1 MKNQDQLAHTELTQ
15 AELAQTGAPRVES
28 AQTEPALVESACI
41 EPSPVEPVLP
51 ELSQPKVSDPDAGTH
66 VSAPVPGRSAPAAD
80 FAAPAPTAPEAAS
93 PKRPVSERRLAANR
107 ANAQKSTGPRTPEG
121 KRRSALNAT
130 RHGIL
135 SQVLH
140 LPEEEMAAYDEFTA
154 PYVSSLCPV
163 GQTETELA
171 RACADLQFRL
181 HRLSAA
187 EHNLFALGHEEHGDR
202 YDTGHPESHAAM
214 TFVEPL
220 CCSKD
225 PLATLSLYE
234 QRLSRRFLQT
244 LNKLHQMQK
253 ERRALA
259 QEQLKQLYM
268 MSLHHPEPETL
279 EPSEFG
285 FVCSSAEWKMFYKRI
300 QMLTPPPK
308 SPNGNTGYKNRSQSG
323 RSFTRRAA

>member
-1 MKNQDQLAHTELTQ
+1 MLNRNDLTPSKPVQTEFAWTE
-15 AELAQTGAPRVES
+15 ASRVES
-28 AQTEPALVESACI
+28 ALTESTLAESAVT
-41 EPSPVEPVLP
+41 ESAPPAPVLP
-51 ELSQPKVSDPDAGTH
+51 ESSEPKVSDPVVEQST
-66 VSAPVPGRSAPAAD
+66 PVAD
-80 FAAPAPTAPEAAS
+80 SAAPAPATPEPA
-93 PKRPVSERRLAANR
+93 PKRPVSERRRAANR

-121 KRRSALNAT
+121 KSRSALNAT

-140 LPEEEMAAYDEFTA
+140 LPEEEMVAYDEFTV
-154 PYVSSLCPV
+154 PYVSSLLPV

-202 YDTGHPESHAAM
+202 WDTGHPESHAAM
-214 TFVEPL
+214 TFVETL
-220 CCSKD
+220 RCSKD

-253 ERRALA
+253 ERHELE

-268 MSLHHPEPETL
+268 MSLHHPDPETL
-279 EPSEFG
+279 EPAEFG

-300 QMLTPPPK
+300 QLLTPPPK

-323 RSFTRRAA
+323 RRLTRRAA